1 MQAKYNSTLDMLDD
15 DGETTLSLRS
25 QALTIAPR
33 PESKNSGYPTTS
45 PTWRPVALILLT
57 LCLLLLIGLGVLGL
71 EFFQIIQLSNTQKD
85 ILTQKE
91 EKLGNFSRQLHS
103 LQTQNRKLTDTLQ
116 HLAKKLCRELYNK
129 TGEHRCSPCPKKW
142 KWHKDNCYCFFK
154 ESNTWQGCEH
164 FCTAENST
172 LLKIETQD
180 VLEFVMPHSY
190 SQFFY
195 SYWTGLSRNGTGNP
209 WLWMDGSLH
218 SSNLFDIV
226 VDLSSLRSWDCV
238 TILNGRAFS
247 KDCMELRRCACQR
260 MAAMVMPEWLE

>member
-1 MQAKYNSTLDMLDD
+1 MQAEYNSTLDMLDD

-25 QALTIAPR
+25 QALTIAQT
-33 PESKNSGYPTTS
+33 PESKDTGYPTTS
-45 PTWRPVALILLT
+45 PSWRPVALILLT
-57 LCLLLLIGLGVLGL
+57 LCLVLLIGLGVLGL
-71 EFFQIIQLSNTQKD
+71 EFFQLSQLSITQRD

-91 EKLGNFSRQLHS
+91 ESLGNLSRQLHS
-103 LQTQNRKLTDTLQ
+103 LQAQNRKLTDTLQ

-142 KWHKDNCYCFFK
+142 KWHKDSCYCFSK

-180 VLEFVMPHSY
+180 VLEFVMPQSY

-195 SYWTGLSRNGTGNP
+195 SYWTGLSRNGSGNP

-218 SSNLFDIV
+218 SFDLFDIAI
-226 VDLSSLRSWDCV
+226 DFSSLRSWDCV

-247 KDCMELRRCACQR
+247 KDCKELRRCACQR
-260 MAAMVMPEWLE
+260 TAAMVMPEWLE